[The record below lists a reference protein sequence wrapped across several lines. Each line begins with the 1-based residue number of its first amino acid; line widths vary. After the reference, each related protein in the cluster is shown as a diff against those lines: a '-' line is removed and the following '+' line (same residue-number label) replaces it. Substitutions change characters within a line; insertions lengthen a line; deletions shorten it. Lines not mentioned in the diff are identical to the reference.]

1 MTPNEKTFRIGVL
14 DDDNDDYRSQPEY
27 YYDTHPLTREWVEHM
42 ASECECGCGFP
53 ILFEFI
59 RSYALRDPNM
69 PWGWNGMYSP
79 QTRGCSFI
87 LNHPESD
94 CCGNCPDGMT
104 VYKLETEDDY
114 DTFGRLQYLV
124 LDVAL
129 DNSGQEFTP
138 ELFESTWDTEWDD
151 DYFPE
156 NETYYGIR
164 GLFAAA

>member
-1 MTPNEKTFRIGVL
+1 MASNEKTFRIGIL
-14 DDDNDDYRSQPEY
+14 GDDDHRSQSDY
-27 YYDTHPLTREWVEHM
+27 DHDTHPLTREWVEHM
-42 ASECECGCGFP
+42 ASEDGGEYP
-53 ILFEFI
+53 LLFEFI
-59 RSYALRDPNM
+59 RGYALRDPNE
-69 PWGWNGMYSP
+69 PWVWGEMYCP
-79 QTRGCSFI
+79 QTWGCSFI

-94 CCGNCPDGMT
+94 CCCWNCPDGMT
-104 VYKLETEDDY
+104 VYKLETEDDF

-129 DNSGQEFTP
+129 DNSGHEFTP